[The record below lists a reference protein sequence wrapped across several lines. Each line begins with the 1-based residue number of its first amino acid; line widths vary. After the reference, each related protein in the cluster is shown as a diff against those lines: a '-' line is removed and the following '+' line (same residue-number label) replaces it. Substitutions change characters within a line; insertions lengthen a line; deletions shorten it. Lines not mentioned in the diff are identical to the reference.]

1 MNIKI
6 PGYKNYKYNV
16 LFPPPASTRGAVA
29 SAQGTPDYYKQVKRG
44 I

>member
-1 MNIKI
+1 MKI
-6 PGYKNYKYNV
+6 PGFKNYKYDV

-29 SAQGTPDYYKQVKRG
+29 SVQGTPDNYKQVKRG